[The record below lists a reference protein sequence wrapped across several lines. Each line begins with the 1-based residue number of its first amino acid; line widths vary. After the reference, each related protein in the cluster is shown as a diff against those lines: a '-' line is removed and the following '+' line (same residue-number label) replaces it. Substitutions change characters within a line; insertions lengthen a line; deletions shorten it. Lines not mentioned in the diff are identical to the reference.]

1 MPRTIAALALLALG
15 LAANA
20 TLSGRP
26 AQAQQFSAEIVSR
39 SADGDIVGKPAK
51 LYVADRKV
59 RIETPDLP
67 HHVLIVDGA
76 VPAAY
81 AVAPAQR
88 IFMNAKQSSRLTRL
102 FVPLDPDNPCPQWH
116 AMADVAGLAEPGE
129 WHCNAEGRETVEERS
144 TVKFSVASPL
154 GHRTGWVDPQLKFP
168 LKIETE
174 DGAVLAVQNI
184 EEGPQP
190 AERFEIPANYKKYDP
205 HQLIEYLKHTD
216 VWVEH

>member
-20 TLSGRP
+20 ALSGRP

-129 WHCNAEGRETVEERS
+129 WHCNAEGREPVEERS

>member
-15 LAANA
+15 LAADA
-20 TLSGRP
+20 VLSGCP
-26 AQAQQFSAEIVSR
+26 AQAQEFSAEIVSR
-39 SADGDIVGKPAK
+39 SAGGDIIGKPAK

-102 FVPLDPDNPCPQWH
+102 FVPLDPDDPCAQWH
-116 AMADVAGLAEPGE
+116 TMADVAGLAEPGE
-129 WHCNAEGRETVEERS
+129 WHCNAEGRETVEERT
-144 TVKFSVASPL
+144 TVKFNVASPL

-174 DGAVLAVQNI
+174 DGAVLAVRNI
-184 EEGPQP
+184 EEKPQP
-190 AERFEIPANYKKYDP
+190 AEQFEIPANYKKYDP